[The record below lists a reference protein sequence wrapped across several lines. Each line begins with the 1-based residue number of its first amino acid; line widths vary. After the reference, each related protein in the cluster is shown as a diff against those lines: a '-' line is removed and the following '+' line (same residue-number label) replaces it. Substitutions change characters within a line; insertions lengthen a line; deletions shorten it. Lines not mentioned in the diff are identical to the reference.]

1 MYGRSEPSELPALR
15 VGTVASCA
23 LLLLLAPAVAA
34 ASNCARTTTG
44 FKPLDAPFFTNY
56 HGVTGGLYPGN
67 SNRRPAAHEAGG
79 RAQAASVRPRDVAGE
94 PNDTNG
100 RVVLLSIRVS
110 NTTQE
115 FSAFQALAA
124 RDADKSPKV
133 VLVDGA
139 QGGWSADRIV
149 ADPTTYWNGVE
160 QRITMAGV
168 SDAQVQAAWVKLAD
182 AMPTLPFPDDAKKLQ
197 TETQQIVQMARA
209 RFPNL
214 RLVYLSS
221 RIYARYTDTNLNPQP
236 YAYQGG
242 FSVKWLIEGQING
255 NADLD
260 YSSGN
265 FPCLASR
272 PSPWADATTPRIYR
286 LRWACGSLP
295 RGGTSPTAA
304 R

>member
-1 MYGRSEPSELPALR
+1 M
-15 VGTVASCA
+15 
-23 LLLLLAPAVAA
+23 
-34 ASNCARTTTG
+34 
-44 FKPLDAPFFTNY
+44 
-56 HGVTGGLYPGN
+56 
-67 SNRRPAAHEAGG
+67 
-79 RAQAASVRPRDVAGE
+79 RPRDGAGN

-100 RVVLLSIRVS
+100 RIVLLSIGMS

-115 FSAFQALAA
+115 FSTFQGLAA
-124 RDADKSPKV
+124 RDADKSPNV

-182 AMPTLPFPDDAKKLQ
+182 AAPTLPFPDDAKKLQ

-221 RIYARYTDTNLNPQP
+221 RIYAGYADTNLNPEP

-265 FPCLASR
+265 FP
-272 PSPWADATTPRIYR
+272 
-286 LRWACGSLP
+286 
-295 RGGTSPTAA
+295 
-304 R
+304 